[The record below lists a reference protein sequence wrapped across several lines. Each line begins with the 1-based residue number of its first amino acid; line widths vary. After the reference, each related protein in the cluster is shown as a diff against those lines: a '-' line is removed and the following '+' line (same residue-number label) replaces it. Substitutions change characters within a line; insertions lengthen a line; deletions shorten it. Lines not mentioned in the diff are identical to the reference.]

1 MTTRPFVPRASRV
14 LSDVEREQALAVL
27 AVAFKIIGS
36 KAPDEMVLKLLRLS
50 AWLAER
56 PGGQRVRPGP
66 MLAAIGNG
74 AKPSLGSGAG
84 TGR

>member
-1 MTTRPFVPRASRV
+1 V

-56 PGGQRVRPGP
+56 PDGRRVRPGP

-74 AKPSLGSGAG
+74 AVVRLGSAGASK
-84 TGR
+84 